1 MRCVAAIGVIFIL
14 CSFLAVASAQTP
26 ATSVHP
32 SFDVAVYDHAES
44 RVEPRI
50 VVGSQIPELQVDGNA
65 GNAEAQYLLGAA
77 YENGYGVIQN
87 YGEAVAWYRKAAEQ
101 GFVQAQN
108 NLGHAYHHGT
118 GVLKDYNEALKWYRA
133 AAEKNDRAA
142 QNNLG
147 YMYASGHGVRQ
158 SYSEAVLRLRRSRG
172 VTNVCSSEVP
182 HLIIL

>member
-26 ATSVHP
+26 ATSDHS
-32 SFDVAVYDHAES
+32 SFDVGVYDHAES

-65 GNAEAQYLLGAA
+65 GNAEAQYLLGTA